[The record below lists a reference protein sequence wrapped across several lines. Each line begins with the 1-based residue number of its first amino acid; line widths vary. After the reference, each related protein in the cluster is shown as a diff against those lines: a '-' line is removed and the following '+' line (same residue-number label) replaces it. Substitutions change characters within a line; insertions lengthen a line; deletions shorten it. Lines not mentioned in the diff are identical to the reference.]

1 MYENYMLQKV
11 NAFYREFKTKEGKN
25 LVIIEPGYIVNKP
38 TFMIWSI
45 LDKEMNYRSLIN
57 ELQNIIKNSSY
68 EEIANITNSILSSLS
83 KRKLISVNN
92 TVGEILFNENK
103 VIKMECEL
111 EKDYRTTAITQVDLV
126 VTTECNFRCKH

>member
-1 MYENYMLQKV
+1 MLQKV